1 MPHRKFI
8 LALVAL
14 AGCSA
19 TPPGSAGTGLFGEW
33 GGDHIALTI
42 SDVGAAIESDCAH
55 GRIDVPFTI
64 DAAGA
69 FALSG
74 VWTPE
79 HGGPVRQDEVETAL
93 PARYSGK
100 VEGRVLTLSIEIASP
115 AAHLGPFT
123 LQKGRAPNLLKC
135 L

>member
-1 MPHRKFI
+1 MQQRKFLLV
-8 LALVAL
+8 LATL

-19 TPPGSAGTGLFGEW
+19 TPQSSADAGLIGNW

-55 GRIDVPFTI
+55 GRIEVPFAI

-74 VWTPE
+74 VWAAE
-79 HGGPVRQDEVETAL
+79 HGGPVRQDEVEAAQ
-93 PARYSGK
+93 PARYSGSVK
-100 VEGRVLTLSIEIASP
+100 GRVMTLSIDIASP
-115 AAHLGPFT
+115 AARLGPFT
-123 LQKGRAPNLLKC
+123 LQKDRAPNLLKC